1 MKLGILGPP
10 QSGKT
15 SLFAALTR
23 GVAESG
29 SARGEKVNLGSVKV
43 PDTRLDRLRELYQ
56 PKKFTPA
63 KVDYVDAPPLESGRA
78 ERGALAALA
87 ALRDVD
93 AFVLVLRA
101 FEDPSVPHFQSGV
114 DAARDAG
121 WLLSEII
128 LEDLDLVERRLDRIE
143 KAVKVGKKPEDP
155 NEYEALKLVRAAL
168 EQERPARAAGL
179 SKTAERSLR
188 GFQLLS
194 MRPWIVVVNAD
205 DATLKEKGE
214 AALVQPVAARFG
226 DAAPPVIALSAKTEA
241 ELVQLSDEDA
251 REFMAVLGIEE
262 PGLTRMIHVSY
273 ATLGLISFFT
283 VGPDEVR
290 AWTVRDG
297 ALAPEA
303 AGAIHSDLE
312 RGFIRAEVITY
323 DDHIRAGT
331 MAKAREQGLLR
342 TEGRDY
348 RVRDGDIVNI
358 RFSV

>member
-15 SLFAALTR
+15 TLFAALTR
-23 GVAESG
+23 GQAQSG
-29 SARGEKVNLGSVKV
+29 SSRGEAVHLGSVKV
-43 PDTRLDRLRELYQ
+43 PDARLDHLRDLYQ

-63 KVDYVDAPPLESGRA
+63 KVDYVDAPPLETGRA
-78 ERGALAALA
+78 ERGALAALT

-93 AFVLVLRA
+93 AFVLVIRA
-101 FEDPSVPHFQSGV
+101 FEDPTVPHFQESV

-121 WLLSEII
+121 WLLSELI
-128 LEDLDLVERRLDRIE
+128 LEDLALVERRLERIE

-155 NEYEALKLVRAAL
+155 NEHEALKRVREAL
-168 EQERPARAAGL
+168 EAERPARAAGL
-179 SKTAERSLR
+179 TPAGERALR

-205 DATLKEKGE
+205 DAQLKQGE
-214 AALVQPVAARFG
+214 AALTGAVAARFG
-226 DAAPPVIALSAKTEA
+226 EAPPPVIALSAKTEA
-241 ELVQLSDEDA
+241 ELVQLADEEA
-251 REFMAVLGIEE
+251 AEFMGVLGIAE
-262 PGLTRMIHVSY
+262 PGLVRMIRLSY
-273 ATLGLISFFT
+273 ATLGMISFFT

-290 AWTVRDG
+290 AWTVPEG
-297 ALAPEA
+297 ALAPQA

-312 RGFIRAEVITY
+312 RGFIRAEVISYEDLARTG
-323 DDHIRAGT
+323 A
-331 MAKAREQGLLR
+331 MPKAKEMGLLR

-348 RVRDGDIVNI
+348 RVRDGDVVNI